1 MSELEYLDGGRVIMP
16 AGCDPAIRRV
26 EGHDRFFLGLDLGRV
41 DPSALVLLR
50 DRQLPE
56 WGGPLRQKLG
66 RRTRTVVFADRLRET
81 AYTDIASHV
90 AGILSKRDLMGRT
103 KLCVDA
109 SGLGAPFCDVLT
121 ESGIEHFAIT
131 MTAGA
136 SWTRKGHRVSV
147 AKNMLL
153 EILAGGFE
161 TGALSIAHDLP
172 LRGELM
178 TEIGSF
184 ELATTA
190 AGNLV
195 LQGGGKGHHAD
206 MAVGLALAFFTSEH
220 LASGHIGEYKLEGWY

>member
-1 MSELEYLDGGRVIMP
+1 MSELEYLDGGRVILP
-16 AGCDPAIRRV
+16 TDGDPAIRRV

-41 DPSALVLLR
+41 DPTAIVLLR

-56 WGGPLRQKLG
+56 WGAPLRQRLG
-66 RRTRTVVFADRLRET
+66 SRTRAVVYADRMRET
-81 AYTDIASHV
+81 SYTDIAGHV
-90 AGILSKRDLMGRT
+90 AGILAKRDLAGRT

-109 SGLGAPFCDVLT
+109 SGLGGPFCDVLS

-136 SWTRKGHRVSV
+136 TWTRRGHRVSV
-147 AKNMLL
+147 SKNLLL
-153 EILAGGFE
+153 ETLAGGFE
-161 TGALSIAHDLP
+161 TGAITIAHDLP
-172 LRGELM
+172 LKGALM

-195 LQGGGKGHHAD
+195 LQGGGRGHHAD
-206 MAVGLALAFFTSEH
+206 MAVALALAFFASSNLVGGCVGQFR
-220 LASGHIGEYKLEGWY
+220 LAGWF